1 MSGPRLSIIP
11 ARAATDPALKPRDL
25 QVLCVLGRHT
35 DELGWC
41 TKSQVKMA
49 NEMGCARSTVFDA
62 VERLVKAGYLE
73 RYVQEST
80 NGRDSPHLY
89 RVILDP
95 KHPDLS
101 RVPVDDS
108 DASDPCR
115 YTGTP
120 ADISAPPAGP
130 ESAPPAGPGPAP
142 KNDPIRT
149 TSSERD
155 ERERGREVDRRKI
168 ENAGW
173 ALLKDWPGFAGMP
186 KEPALRMW
194 CALSDDD
201 RADAAKMFPHWLAL
215 LKAQKKS
222 HVPAPSTYFGQ
233 RLWVDVPEPQEVKP
247 TSVEA
252 KPFGP
257 LWMVARLKHLLAGA
271 TMRSDL
277 TSFERGL
284 VAEGRATEAELLLAK
299 QSKTGFPA
307 VNFMHEQAANRRGVS
322 VSPALEA
329 FASAMVAV
337 PVRCDVYDQ
346 WRTLHERL
354 GWPWLPD
361 PGGQRVV
368 YFPAGGPE
376 GLDAFEAAMRGN
388 GNDGDRREAAE

>member
-49 NEMGCARSTVFDA
+49 TEIGCARSTVFDA
-62 VERLVKAGYLE
+62 VERLVKVGYLE

-101 RVPVDDS
+101 RIPVDDS
-108 DASDPCR
+108 DTPDPCR

-149 TSSERD
+149 TLSEREERARVRD
-155 ERERGREVDRRKI
+155 EEGKQVERWLKRTHPAWPSYVSDSVPKALSAALALTDEERETAASRMADYVASAKVGGRTVI
-168 ENAGW
+168 CT
-173 ALLKDWPGFAGMP
+173 FAVYLTEKRWEKLP
-186 KEPALRMW
+186 PPAVK
-194 CALSDDD
+194 
-201 RADAAKMFPHWLAL
+201 ADAP
-215 LKAQKKS
+215 S
-222 HVPAPSTYFGQ
+222 DYAP
-233 RLWVDVPEPQEVKP
+233 
-247 TSVEA
+247 
-252 KPFGP
+252 PFGP
-257 LWMVARLKHLLAGA
+257 VWGSFVAAKWLDESEESRKQVQALYGLARLRKGHRFGERWHGLK
-271 TMRSDL
+271 DL
-277 TSFERGL
+277 ME
-284 VAEGRATEAELLLAK
+284 
-299 QSKTGFPA
+299 
-307 VNFMHEQAANRRGVS
+307 
-322 VSPALEA
+322 
-329 FASAMVAV
+329 AV
-337 PVRCDVYDQ
+337 PVGSGQ
-346 WRTLHERL
+346 FEAWREEFERR
-354 GWPWLPD
+354 GWEWLPD
-361 PGGQRVV
+361 PGDQRVV
-368 YFPAGGPE
+368 YFPVGGSE
-376 GLDAFEAAMRGN
+376 GLGEFEAAIRGN

>member
-101 RVPVDDS
+101 RIPVDDS

-130 ESAPPAGPGPAP
+130 ESAPPAGLGPAP

-149 TSSERD
+149 TPSERD

-194 CALSDDD
+194 CALSDED
-201 RADAAKMFPHWLAL
+201 RADAARMFPHWLAL

-233 RLWVDVPEPQEVKP
+233 RLWVDVPEPQDVKP

-277 TSFERGL
+277 TSFERGM

-337 PVRCDVYDQ
+337 PVGCDVYDQ
-346 WRTLHERL
+346 WRSLHDRL

-376 GLDAFEAAMRGN
+376 GLGDFEAAIRGN